1 MAGPVLMPGTLAH
14 VMAPGEG
21 AAYLMAHMVSEHT
34 TWAIQSEVAG
44 QLVSIFGSEFSAAIS
59 PDSPSDICPESIA
72 VDVRVHVHE
81 AGMYLFEIAEGGDPL
96 YFTVRRIDTDAA
108 VGMVSFLSID
118 PPHRHLELGN
128 IWYLPEAQ
136 RTRVNTETVYLMME
150 EAFERFRETFKDNPE
165 IYRGIGEDVL
175 PASLEIRLEDPSMA
189 DRVAERLQGEE
200 GIGEEDLNYPR
211 QTIDRLNTVTGYMVW
226 GLYGATALFLIASVL
241 LISNAIRLSIF
252 ARRKEIEVM
261 KLVGASD
268 GFVRWPFVF
277 EGLLQG
283 LVGAG
288 LAAIVVVWL
297 NFLFVDWARDALP
310 FVPISS
316 GAVDTLFVLLVL
328 VAVGVAIGVVGSFL
342 SVTRFLKV

>member
-1 MAGPVLMPGTLAH
+1 MRFNLGFFLREAAKNIRHNFLMSLTAMTTTFICILVLGLGLLVSSH
-14 VMAPGEG
+14 VEG
-21 AAYLMAHMVSEHT
+21 VVGAVKEDVNIEVYLPDDATQKEID
-34 TWAIQSEVAG
+34 ALRERVAG
-44 QLVSIFGSEFSAAIS
+44 YPEVSGVE
-59 PDSPSDICPESIA
+59 
-72 VDVRVHVHE
+72 
-81 AGMYLFEIAEGGDPL
+81 Y
-96 YFTVRRIDTDAA
+96 
-108 VGMVSFLSID
+108 VSK
-118 PPHRHLELGN
+118 
-128 IWYLPEAQ
+128 
-136 RTRVNTETVYLMME
+136 E
-150 EAFERFRETFKDNPE
+150 EAFDRFKETFRDNPE

-175 PASLEIRLEDPSMA
+175 PASLEIRLHDPSMA
-189 DRVAERLQGEE
+189 DRVAERLRGEE

-211 QTIDRLNTVTGYMVW
+211 QTIDRLNTVTGYMIW

-288 LAAIVVVWL
+288 LAAVVVIWL
-297 NFLFVDWARDALP
+297 NFLFVDWAQDALP